1 MLYSIVG
8 EEFRTFTHDMI
19 EARNI
24 KAVVDNQL
32 QIDMDPQIF
41 ECFQNST
48 FQSSKSAGYV
58 AMLFHLLTPCD
69 HFLVGSKGR
78 AAFMLKAGYK
88 RRRRDV
94 DVGDQDS
101 QLDIT
106 DLQMA
111 QQKERIVELESLLE
125 SERLQIHSNQMASEI
140 LRRFIEDGD
149 AV

>member
-1 MLYSIVG
+1 
-8 EEFRTFTHDMI
+8 
-19 EARNI
+19 
-24 KAVVDNQL
+24 
-32 QIDMDPQIF
+32 
-41 ECFQNST
+41 
-48 FQSSKSAGYV
+48 
-58 AMLFHLLTPCD
+58 
-69 HFLVGSKGR
+69 
-78 AAFMLKAGYK
+78 MLKAGYK

-111 QQKERIVELESLLE
+111 QQKERIVELESLLDT
-125 SERLQIHSNQMASEI
+125 ERLQIHSNQMASEI